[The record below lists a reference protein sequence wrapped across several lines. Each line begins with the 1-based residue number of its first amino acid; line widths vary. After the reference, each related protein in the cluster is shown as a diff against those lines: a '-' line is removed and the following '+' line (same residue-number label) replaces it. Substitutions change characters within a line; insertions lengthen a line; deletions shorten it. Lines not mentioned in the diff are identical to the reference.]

1 MTTRRISSVLI
12 LIPLFLGLFL
22 PAGTTHAQAS
32 ENQPLVLLLTADG
45 PLTPVMSNY
54 LSRGIAMAENENA
67 AAIVLRLNTP
77 GGSVDLMTDMVQDIL
92 NSSVPVI
99 VYVSPLGSMAGS
111 AGTLITFA
119 GHLSFMAPGTTLGA
133 AAPVDSQGQDIESTL
148 EEKVVNILSATART
162 LTMRRG
168 ADAVEAAEATIR
180 EARAVTEDEALAI
193 NLIDGIAENLDDLL
207 AQADGM
213 TVHVNGESVT
223 LALTNAVVEE
233 LPYNFIE
240 QALQLLT
247 DPNIVFLLLA
257 LGVQAILIEI
267 SSPGGWVAGFIGV
280 ICVLLAVYGLNI
292 LPVNWFGLLLIV
304 VSFAL
309 FILDIKAPTH
319 GALTAAGTGAF
330 IAGALVLFNSVH
342 TPGFPQV
349 SIVLVIGMGVFLAAT
364 FSIVVS
370 IALKAQRTP
379 VKMGRESLAGKQGFT
394 RSAMNPNG
402 LVQVAGEQWSARLEE
417 GASALAENTPIEV
430 VKVEGLKLV
439 VKKFQ

>member
-1 MTTRRISSVLI
+1 MTIRRFASLLI
-12 LIPLFLGLFL
+12 LIPVLLGIVI
-22 PAGTTHAQAS
+22 PASTIQAQS
-32 ENQPLVLLLTADG
+32 DSTEPLVILLTADG

-54 LSRGIAMAENENA
+54 LARGIVQAEAENA

-119 GHLSFMAPGTTLGA
+119 GHLAFMAPGTTLGA
-133 AAPVDSQGQDIESTL
+133 AAPVDSQGQDIETTL

-162 LTMRRG
+162 LTIRRG

-180 EARAVTEDEALAI
+180 EARAVTEDEALEI
-193 NLIDGIAENLDDLL
+193 NLIDGIAADLDDLL
-207 AQADGM
+207 AQVDGM
-213 TVHVNGESVT
+213 TVQVNGEPMT
-223 LALTNAVVEE
+223 LELTGAAVEE
-233 LPYNFIE
+233 VPYNIVE

-280 ICVLLAVYGLNI
+280 LCVLLAVYGLNI

-304 VSFAL
+304 VSFVL

-342 TPGFPQV
+342 MPGFPNV
-349 SIVLVIGMGVFLAAT
+349 SIILVVGVGIFLAAT
-364 FSIVVS
+364 FSVVVS

-379 VKMGRESLAGKQGFT
+379 IRMGRESLVGKQGFA
-394 RSAMNPNG
+394 RSVINPNG
-402 LVQVAGEQWSARLEE
+402 YVQVAGEQWTALVEE
-417 GASALAENTPIEV
+417 GAESIPVNSPVEV
-430 VKVEGLKLV
+430 VKVEGLKLI
-439 VKKFQ
+439 VKKI

>member
-1 MTTRRISSVLI
+1 MTTRKLIAVLI
-12 LIPLFLGLFL
+12 LIPLFLGAFL
-22 PAGTTHAQAS
+22 PAAPVHAQTS
-32 ENQPLVLLLTADG
+32 STQPLVILLTADG

-54 LSRGIAMAENENA
+54 LLRGIALAESENA

-92 NSSVPVI
+92 NSDVPVI

-111 AGTLITFA
+111 AGALITFA

-162 LTMRRG
+162 LTLRRG
-168 ADAVEAAEATIR
+168 ADAVEVAEATIR
-180 EARAVTEDEALAI
+180 EARAVTEDEALDV
-193 NLIDGIAENLDDLL
+193 NLIDGIAESLEDML

-213 TVHVNGESVT
+213 DVYVNGETVT
-223 LALTNAVVEE
+223 LELSNATVNEQ
-233 LPYNFIE
+233 PYNLIE

-247 DPNIVFLLLA
+247 DPNIVFLLLS
-257 LGVQAILIEI
+257 LGVMSILIEI

-292 LPVNWFGLLLIV
+292 LPVNWFGMLLVV

-349 SIVLVIGMGVFLAAT
+349 STVLVIGMGVFLAAI

-379 VKMGRESLAGKQGFT
+379 VRMGRESMLGKQGFT
-394 RSAMNPNG
+394 RSVMNPSG
-402 LVQVAGEQWSARLEE
+402 LVQVAGEQWSAHLEE
-417 GASALAENTPIEV
+417 GAPALPANTPIEV

-439 VKKFQ
+439 VRKI